1 MVLLAKVALTPHD
14 GHGVMPLG
22 GCRGL
27 VAVLHLERDGADL
40 ADRGVPASPVVA
52 VLDPGSDGHLHS
64 GLGGPDSAVVELGLK
79 GGEE

>member
-1 MVLLAKVALTPHD
+1 
-14 GHGVMPLG
+14 
-22 GCRGL
+22 
-27 VAVLHLERDGADL
+27 
-40 ADRGVPASPVVA
+40 VPASPVVA